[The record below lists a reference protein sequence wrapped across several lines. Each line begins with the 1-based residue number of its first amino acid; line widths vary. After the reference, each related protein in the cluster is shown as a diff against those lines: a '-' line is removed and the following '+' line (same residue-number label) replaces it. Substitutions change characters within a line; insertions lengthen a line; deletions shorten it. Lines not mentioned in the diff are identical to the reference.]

1 MNSEMQNLHCNVA
14 VLQEL
19 AAALQNHLGLKRK
32 AIFLWLLSVD
42 RILLLELDVGQNNT
56 LHVANNAR
64 VLLAAIEGFL
74 YHTWKMTFPAAR
86 VTSSLKQHAGLALR
100 AAGCAGLNRIYVL
113 IASVLLELGDMS
125 H

>member
-1 MNSEMQNLHCNVA
+1 MQNLHCNVA

-74 YHTWKMTFPAAR
+74 YHT
-86 VTSSLKQHAGLALR
+86 
-100 AAGCAGLNRIYVL
+100 
-113 IASVLLELGDMS
+113 
-125 H
+125 